1 MGCHPPIIAIM
12 GTLYIVATPIGNL
25 DDISIRAAHILRE
38 ISVVAAED
46 TRVARKLL
54 NHLGASPKLLSHHE
68 HSRKSSTARVLE
80 ALESGDVALVTD
92 AGTPAISD
100 PGPVLVRGAVE
111 RGHAVIPIPGP
122 SAVTAALSISG
133 MAADR
138 FAFVGFL
145 PRKAG
150 DREKELAAAR
160 DRETVTVCFEAPH
173 RVLETLSDIDRLI
186 GDREITVCREITKL
200 YEETFR
206 GVASEAIERFSNP
219 RGEFVIVIAPGDRF
233 EGVDNSDLDAAIDRL
248 RGGELTGRDLVD
260 AVVQATGA
268 PRSRVYR
275 RELDTREG

>member
-1 MGCHPPIIAIM
+1 M
-12 GTLYIVATPIGNL
+12 GTLYVVATPIGNL
-25 DDISIRAAHILRE
+25 DDISMRAARVLRE
-38 ISVVAAED
+38 TPVVAAED

-68 HSRKSSTARVLE
+68 HSRKSSAAKVIE

-100 PGPVLVRGAVE
+100 PGPLLVREAVE
-111 RGHAVIPIPGP
+111 RGHTVIPIPGP
-122 SAVTAALSISG
+122 SALTTALSISG

-138 FAFVGFL
+138 FAFTGFL

-150 DREKELAAAR
+150 DREKELTAAR

-173 RVLETLSDIDRLI
+173 RVLDTLSDINRLMA
-186 GDREITVCREITKL
+186 DREITVCREITKL

-206 GVASEAIERFSNP
+206 GIASEAIEQFSNP
-219 RGEFVIVIAPGDRF
+219 RGEFVIVIAPGIRS
-233 EGVDNSDLDAAIDRL
+233 EAVDDSDLDAAIMRL
-248 RGGELTGRDLVD
+248 RRAQLTGRDLVD
-260 AVVQATGA
+260 AVAQATGA